1 LSNGGRGGDRS
12 GSGQPNRASVAA
24 AATGRHHQAPIGAD
38 IGCASAVMARYLS
51 LSSAFNS

>member
-1 LSNGGRGGDRS
+1 VRG
-12 GSGQPNRASVAA
+12 SVAA
-24 AATGRHHQAPIGAD
+24 TATANTHQTPIGAD